1 MKLKLIMSAMVL
13 GTVLWP
19 CGSEK
24 SNQDGMDAEQSET
37 TDFEFKVDQFAD
49 VKILRYQV
57 LGWEKL
63 SLKEPKLVYYLT
75 QAGLAG
81 RDIMWGQNYRHNLKI
96 KAALENIYTKY
107 SGDKSAADWQ
117 TFETYLKRL
126 WFNNGIH
133 HHYSNDRLKPT

>member
-19 CGSEK
+19 CGNEK
-24 SNQDGMDAEQSET
+24 SNQAAMDAEQSEIN
-37 TDFEFKVDQFAD
+37 DFKFNIDQFAD

-63 SLKEPKLVYYLT
+63 SLKEQKWVCYLT

-81 RDIMWGQNYRHNLKI
+81 RDIMWGQNYRHN
-96 KAALENIYTKY
+96 
-107 SGDKSAADWQ
+107 
-117 TFETYLKRL
+117 
-126 WFNNGIH
+126 
-133 HHYSNDRLKPT
+133 